1 MKSRGNGGH
10 LYTIRD
16 IAMDDTKMLQTAK
29 TFNVPWSKWMENNVL
44 NQKNDQRMQTLLA
57 DKLLVKEWL
66 EAKRPNLLSKM
77 KIPKTYWNTTDVDTI
92 TLKNLPSSY
101 VLVRWSMTNT
111 VLQHQNFVPYELN
124 LISLL

>member
-1 MKSRGNGGH
+1 
-10 LYTIRD
+10 
-16 IAMDDTKMLQTAK
+16 MLQTAK
-29 TFNVPWSKWMENNVL
+29 TFDVPLSKWMENNVL
-44 NQKNDQRMQTLLA
+44 NQKNGQKMQTLLA

-101 VLVRWSMTNT
+101 VLVRRLMTKP
-111 VLQHQNFVPYELN
+111 VLQHEKFVPFELN